1 MAKSKGQ
8 SKATNHEPVIENR
21 RARYDYAISDTV
33 DCGIKLTGTEIKSV
47 RLARVNL
54 AEGFARADGDPAQ
67 LTLHNVHIGEYPTPP
82 PTSNTNPFETA
93 SCWPTGARSTNSPKP
108 PQKKASRWCPCGCI
122 LSRAEPK
129 WSSALAAAKSPT
141 TNARASK
148 PAMPNGTWIAPSRA
162 ADFYAKNITAA
173 DAWARHRA
181 EDKSAA

>member
-67 LTLHNVHIGEYPTPP
+67 LTLHNVHIGEYP
-82 PTSNTNPFETA
+82 NAA
-93 SCWPTGARSTNSPKP
+93 SHFQHQPVRDRIVLANRREIDKLAQAASEKGVTLVPLRVHFVSGRAKVVIGIGRGKKSYDKRESIKARDAK
-108 PQKKASRWCPCGCI
+108 RDMD
-122 LSRAEPK
+122 RALK
-129 WSSALAAAKSPT
+129 
-141 TNARASK
+141 
-148 PAMPNGTWIAPSRA
+148 GG
-162 ADFYAKNITAA
+162 
-173 DAWARHRA
+173 
-181 EDKSAA
+181 